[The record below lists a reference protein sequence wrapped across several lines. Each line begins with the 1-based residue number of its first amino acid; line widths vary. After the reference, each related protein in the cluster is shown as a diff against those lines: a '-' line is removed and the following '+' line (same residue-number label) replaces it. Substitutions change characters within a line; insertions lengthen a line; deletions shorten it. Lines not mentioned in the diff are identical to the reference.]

1 MFKEVNPNPYKG
13 MLAIKLALLSLFL
26 LLAGCGGGGGGGGTP
41 ATLTAI
47 TISPAS
53 VTLPKGTS
61 VQLKITGTYSDGTN
75 KSLSSSQIIFS
86 SFDSNI
92 ATVDSDG
99 TVVGINNGSSTTITA
114 DILGVLS
121 DTVTVDVTAPVLVSL
136 DITPTTATLPQ
147 GGLTAQ
153 FSATG
158 RLSDGSDTDYTNLV
172 IWSSDLPG
180 FATIDIATGLA
191 TTVANGTATITAV
204 NGDVEGSASLVVTN
218 PVLNSVVISPSSPT
232 LGLGTTQQLTA
243 SAFYGDGSVYDVTE
257 LATWSSSTAANV
269 SVDDVAPN
277 KGVITGEIAG
287 QSATISALFNTVT
300 GSTLAS
306 VSAAA
311 LSSIEVQPANQN
323 ISNGSQLAFT
333 AIGHYNDG
341 TIQDLTD
348 QVSWTSSDD
357 TIVSISLSTGV
368 ATAESVGGPT
378 TITAQ
383 EGFTGGDIP
392 GTTELTVKNNTL
404 KGINVTSPEAVLAVG
419 TQTTLTAMGNYS
431 DGDTQD
437 LSGQVTWV
445 STDSTIL
452 TVNASGRITAVA
464 VGKARISALSS
475 SASGSLISSV
485 GITVTNDALVSI
497 AIDAP
502 SPASMASGTKQALKV
517 TGDFGSHFQDM
528 TDQVVWS
535 WSTGDT
541 GVVSISND
549 LATAGELTAVTSGT
563 VDVTASYPGVA
574 PATPQTITINAGTI
588 TALTISL
595 SPASI
600 NIGEVRQLTAIA
612 SYDAGP
618 GTQDVTDQVAWSSG
632 NGGDVGVVSVSNLK
646 GSIGQVRGISEGNPA
661 TITGNFD
668 GQLHS
673 ITVNVTN
680 VLTDPVSL
688 TVEAAPNVIL
698 GDSSDQTSL
707 TVRVLPASAGA
718 TDPGTGITLS
728 IDSGEGVFSTT
739 TVTTSNWVSPPVVT
753 LISSTPGLTVVKAVV
768 TANTSIANT
777 VPIDVTNDFADL
789 IGKTATFAGND
800 DGAGNLQIGAFF
812 GLFATNLSNREFNV
826 DAFLFTDS
834 NGDTTGTADP
844 AQLSGGILEA
854 GEQMGFVV
862 QTGDVFPLGIFEAAY
877 GFSDVGT
884 SETFNIGAQYDVTT
898 IP

>member
-1 MFKEVNPNPYKG
+1 MFKEVNPNPLKG

-158 RLSDGSDTDYTNLV
+158 RLSDGTDADYTTLV
-172 IWSSDLPG
+172 TWSSDLPG
-180 FATIDIATGLA
+180 FATINSTTGLA

-204 NGDVEGSASLVVTN
+204 NGDVEGSASLEVTN
-218 PVLNSVVISPSSPT
+218 PVLNSVVTSPSSPT
-232 LGLGTTQQLTA
+232 LGLGTTQQLIAT
-243 SAFYGDGSVYDVTE
+243 AFYSDDSVYDVTE

-306 VSAAA
+306 VSAAV
-311 LSSIEVQPANQN
+311 LSSIEVQPANKK

-341 TIQDLTD
+341 TIQDLTN
-348 QVSWTSSDD
+348 QVAWSLAPAGIA
-357 TIVSISLSTGV
+357 TIDPATGL
-368 ATAESVGGPT
+368 ATAVGVGGPT

-404 KGINVTSPEAVLAVG
+404 KSINVTSPEAVLAVG
-419 TQTTLTAMGNYS
+419 TQTTLTAIGNYS

-452 TVNASGRITAVA
+452 AVNASGRVTAVGA
-464 VGKARISALSS
+464 GAARISALSS
-475 SASGSLISSV
+475 SASGSLIGSV
-485 GITVTNDALVSI
+485 AITVNSAALASI
-497 AIDAP
+497 DIELP
-502 SPASMASGTKQALKV
+502 SYPAMAAGTTQSLKV
-517 TGDFGSHFQDM
+517 TGSFVGGHTQDL
-528 TDQVVWS
+528 TDQVVWAVDDP
-535 WSTGDT
+535 TKA
-541 GVVSISND
+541 SISND
-549 LATAGELTAVTSGT
+549 LDTAGELTAVAAPSVT
-563 VDVTASYPGVA
+563 VTASYPGVTS
-574 PATPQTITINAGTI
+574 ATEPITIDARTLTGLTITPT
-588 TALTISL
+588 
-595 SPASI
+595 PASI
-600 NIGEVRQLTAIA
+600 DIGEVLQLTATA
-612 SYDAGP
+612 EYDGGAFF
-618 GTQDVTDQVAWSSG
+618 QIVTDQVTWTSG
-632 NGGDVGVVSVSNLK
+632 SAVTVSNLK
-646 GSIGQVRGISEGNPA
+646 GTKGQVRGLVQGTTVAIGA
-661 TITGNFD
+661 TFKTETTG
-668 GQLHS
+668 
-673 ITVNVTN
+673 ITVDVVNDLDEPIA
-680 VLTDPVSL
+680 LTI
-688 TVEAAPNVIL
+688 EAAPNVIL
-698 GDSSDQTSL
+698 GDSDDQTAF
-707 TVRVLPASAGA
+707 TVRVLPASEGA
-718 TDPGTGITLS
+718 ADPGTGITLS
-728 IDSGEGVFSTT
+728 VDSGTGVLSNT
-739 TVTTSNWVSPPVVT
+739 TVTTSNWTASGITLTSGTEGLIVVQ
-753 LISSTPGLTVVKAVV
+753 AVV

-800 DGAGNLQIGAFF
+800 DGAGNLEIGAFF
-812 GLFATNLSNREFNV
+812 GLFATNLSNRDFNV
-826 DAFLFTDS
+826 TAFLFTDS

-877 GFSDVGT
+877 GFSDAGT
-884 SETFNIGAQYDVTT
+884 SETFSIGAQYDVTT